1 MVKRI
6 FATVKPEI
14 LAWART
20 SAGFTL
26 EAAAKGL
33 KIDVGTLALWEEEEG
48 TEAPSIPQLRALAA
62 LYRRPLAAFYLQEV
76 PRRFQVLGDLRRPR
90 QGEDQAYSPALTQEI
105 RSAQQRRVLAQ
116 ELAADLGDDARPFQ
130 FRLGSEAPEEAGE
143 AIRQFL
149 GMAPQII
156 LQFGSDPTGRTALNK
171 WRSAIE
177 EAGVLVF
184 QSSRIPQT
192 EASGFAVAY
201 DETPVIVI
209 NRKDAPQRR
218 LFSLLH
224 EFAHVALRESGVSDL
239 RIDRQQTTAGADIE
253 MRCNA
258 IAAAALMPMESVN
271 RELQAALADEGEL
284 TDLAVARVARRF
296 GVSRPALLLRLVRAG
311 RANWSFY
318 FEKDA
323 QYKAEYE
330 TEQASRGP
338 LPEMK
343 RNIPQESLS
352 DLGRP
357 FIGLVLG
364 NYHQRNITLSDVA
377 GYLGVRVKH
386 VETIER
392 RMVV

>member
-14 LAWART
+14 LAWARA

-26 EAAAKGL
+26 DAAAKGL
-33 KIDVGTLALWEEEEG
+33 KVDVSILTLWEDEDG

-105 RSAQQRRVLAQ
+105 RSAQQRRALAQ
-116 ELAADLGDDARPFQ
+116 ELAADLGDDAQPFR
-130 FRLGSEAPEEAGE
+130 FRLRSETAEEAGE

-149 GMAPQII
+149 RIAPKVIQ
-156 LQFGSDPTGRTALNK
+156 QFGSDPSGRTALNT
-171 WRSAIE
+171 WRTAIE
-177 EAGVLVF
+177 DAGVLVF

-209 NRKDAPQRR
+209 NRKDVPQRR

-224 EFAHVALRESGVSDL
+224 EFAHLALRESGVSDL
-239 RIDRQQTTAGADIE
+239 RIDSQQTTASADVE

-258 IAAAALMPMESVN
+258 
-271 RELQAALADEGEL
+271 
-284 TDLAVARVARRF
+284 
-296 GVSRPALLLRLVRAG
+296 
-311 RANWSFY
+311 
-318 FEKDA
+318 
-323 QYKAEYE
+323 
-330 TEQASRGP
+330 
-338 LPEMK
+338 
-343 RNIPQESLS
+343 
-352 DLGRP
+352 
-357 FIGLVLG
+357 
-364 NYHQRNITLSDVA
+364 
-377 GYLGVRVKH
+377 
-386 VETIER
+386 
-392 RMVV
+392 